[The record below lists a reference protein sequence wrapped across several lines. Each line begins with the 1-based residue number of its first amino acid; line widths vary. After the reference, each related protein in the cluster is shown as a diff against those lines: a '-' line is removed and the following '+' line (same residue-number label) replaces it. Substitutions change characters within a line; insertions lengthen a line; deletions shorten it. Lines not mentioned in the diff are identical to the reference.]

1 MDQYKELANKLQ
13 GLHSAPDKITI
24 YQGIVK
30 KVHGNL
36 CDLQVGNLL
45 VEDVRL
51 KAAETSDK
59 GELLI
64 IPAIDSAVTVGSL
77 SGDLSQLVV
86 IAYEK
91 IDSVKVTG
99 TVTFN
104 GGELGGMVNVK
115 DLTDKLNGL
124 VRSFNNHIHT
134 TPNGPSGVPTELAQ
148 EFNASDY
155 EDEKIKH

>member
-13 GLHSAPDKITI
+13 GLHSAPDKIAI

-148 EFNASDY
+148 EFNSSDY